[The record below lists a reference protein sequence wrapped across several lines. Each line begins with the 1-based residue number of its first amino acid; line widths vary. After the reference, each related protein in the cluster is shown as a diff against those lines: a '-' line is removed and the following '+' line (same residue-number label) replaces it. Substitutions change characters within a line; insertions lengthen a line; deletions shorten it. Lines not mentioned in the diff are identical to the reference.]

1 MIPQS
6 GLLFAA
12 LGFVSALVTFF
23 AIKPLMPLMQRY
35 ALARPNA
42 RSSHVTPTPQGG
54 GIPIVLMIALGL
66 VFALVFGLVPQGEEV
81 VAFTLGI
88 AVLALAGLG
97 LVDDIKTLPVLPRLA
112 VQFGAS
118 IALMIVTPHDVTVF
132 DGYVSLMIE
141 RAIVA
146 VALVWMINLTNFM
159 DGLDWITVAQF
170 VPLSLA
176 LAIASVLGLVSP
188 LIGLVAALLVGGL
201 IGFAPYN
208 RPVAKLFLGDVGSL
222 PIGLVAG
229 YALYR
234 YGASTWIVPALLLAL
249 YPVADATVTLVMRIR
264 RGEKVW
270 VAHRTH
276 FYQQATQHGYRVIDV
291 VRHVALAG
299 SGFAILS
306 LTIAWLND
314 PTNAAVLCVIAA
326 IAIVGT
332 LRRFSGRI

>member
-6 GLLFAA
+6 GLVFAA
-12 LGFVSALVTFF
+12 LGFVSALITFF

-42 RSSHVTPTPQGG
+42 RSSHTTPTPQGG
-54 GIPIVLMIALGL
+54 GIPIVLVIGFGL
-66 VFALVFGLVPQGEEV
+66 VFLLAFGLIPQGEEV

-97 LVDDIKTLPVLPRLA
+97 LVDDIKTLPVWPRLA

-118 IALMIVTPHDVTVF
+118 IALMIVTPHDVALF
-132 DGYVSLMIE
+132 DGYLPLIIE
-141 RAIVA
+141 RTLMV

-170 VPLSLA
+170 VPMSLA
-176 LAIASVLGLVSP
+176 LCIAAVLGLVSP
-188 LIGLVAALLVGGL
+188 LIGLVAALLGGGL

-208 RPVAKLFLGDVGSL
+208 KPVAKVFLGDVGSL

-249 YPVADATVTLVMRIR
+249 YPIADATVTLVMRIK

-276 FYQQATQHGYRVIDV
+276 FYQQATQNGYRVIDV
-291 VRHVALAG
+291 IRHVALVG
-299 SGFAILS
+299 SGFAVLS

-314 PTNAAVLCVIAA
+314 PTNAAVLSVIAA

-332 LRRFSGRI
+332 LRRFSGQI